1 MATQTQ
7 IQANRRSDRV
17 SYSSGLAFEAKRG
30 AGFAA
35 NTNTNSF
42 KRLPRHVPS
51 FFNHLGELA
60 RRRAR
65 RRQQSG
71 VDSSVTDS
79 PGTENPEIGFVSHTT
94 PNPSGPASAVDRHA
108 AQHAS
113 LHDPAT
119 APATT
124 HSPQPP
130 NPEIGFVSH
139 TTYRPSAPL
148 PSAAPH
154 VYRVVSRPRLPR
166 THGWGMDS
174 PTSKGYRGIGSP
186 YLQLDVC
193 NRLKPKEPQLGQ
205 QRAFPAGM
213 ALPRSKSWLPA
224 LLPVLATVG
233 YAVLAPHPAQ
243 AIPAFAR
250 KFGVKCYSC
259 HTVPPAL
266 NKTGYTFKRLGYR
279 MPPDEMDGTKPAPKI
294 SELDKSIKF
303 SITNSLALIGQ
314 GSFTAD
320 KTKGDGITPTSS
332 TSFNLDEV
340 AMFAAGSVPDSG
352 FSYFTHLELS
362 QDGGSPFL
370 EQAVLGYTAGRA
382 NSSYFIKA
390 GQMHMQEGEGTR
402 ASMFYNLFPDP
413 APLLTTTSPINFTL
427 DQHPVGINLGYTW
440 ASNYFKHVFAI
451 SAKVTNGLNADG
463 SEIIVNS
470 TKNSKDYWVDADY
483 WFGPDGGVTFMTY
496 QGTKDQVQNQGADN
510 EFTYRPRIRRYGFF
524 GNYLFFDKLD
534 VLGGYL
540 RSSDDWQDTQG
551 GPTNKF
557 TSNGY
562 RAEVDY
568 YLQRGFA
575 VMARYDRMKQS
586 IAGGPATHNTAWSI
600 GSERAL
606 TEMGNVVIRATYG
619 QERDQDPVSGAA
631 VLDKLFKL
639 DLRLMW

>member
-35 NTNTNSF
+35 NTNANSF
-42 KRLPRHVPS
+42 QRLPRHGVDTVPS
-51 FFNHLGELA
+51 VFIHLGELP
-60 RRRAR
+60 RRRAL
-65 RRQQSG
+65 RRQQSD
-71 VDSSVTDS
+71 VDCSVTDS
-79 PGTENPEIGFVSHTT
+79 PETENPEIGFVSHTT
-94 PNPSGPASAVDRHA
+94 PNPAGPA
-108 AQHAS
+108 
-113 LHDPAT
+113 PAI
-119 APATT
+119 T

-130 NPEIGFVSH
+130 NPEIGFVPH
-139 TTYRPSAPL
+139 ATHRPSAPSTSAL
-148 PSAAPH
+148 PIGA
-154 VYRVVSRPRLPR
+154 VRFERPLVESQTACLPR
-166 THGWGMDS
+166 TYGWGMDS
-174 PTSKGYRGIGSP
+174 TTSAEYRGIRSP
-186 YLQLDVC
+186 YRYFGAP
-193 NRLKPKEPQLGQ
+193 NRLKLKEPLLGHW
-205 QRAFPAGM
+205 RAIPDGM

-224 LLPVLATVG
+224 LLPVLATLG
-233 YAVLAPHPAQ
+233 YAVLAPQPAQ

-250 KFGVKCYSC
+250 KYGLKCYSC

-279 MPPDEMDGTKPAPKI
+279 MPPDEMDGTKPAPKV
-294 SELDKSIKF
+294 SELDKNIKF

-320 KTKGDGITPTSS
+320 KTKGDGIASTSS

-352 FSYFTHLELS
+352 FSYFTHFELS
-362 QDGGSPFL
+362 QDGQSPFL
-370 EQAVLGYTAGRA
+370 EQAVLSYTAGRA
-382 NSSYFIKA
+382 NSSYFVKA

-402 ASMFYNLFPDP
+402 AAMFYNLFPDP

-440 ASNYFKHVFAI
+440 ASNYYKQVFAI

-463 SEIIVNS
+463 SEILVNS
-470 TKNSKDYWVDADY
+470 TRNSKDYWFDADY

-510 EFTYRPRIRRYGFF
+510 EFTFRPRIRRYGVF

-540 RSSDDWQDTQG
+540 RSSDDWQDASGSQKTR
-551 GPTNKF
+551 F
-557 TSNGY
+557 ISNGY
-562 RAEVDY
+562 RAELDY
-568 YLQRGFA
+568 YVQRGFA

-586 IAGGPATHNTAWSI
+586 IASGPATHTNAWSI
-600 GSERAL
+600 GSEKAL
-606 TEMGNVVIRATYG
+606 TEMGNVVLRATYG

-631 VLDKLFKL
+631 VTDKLFKI